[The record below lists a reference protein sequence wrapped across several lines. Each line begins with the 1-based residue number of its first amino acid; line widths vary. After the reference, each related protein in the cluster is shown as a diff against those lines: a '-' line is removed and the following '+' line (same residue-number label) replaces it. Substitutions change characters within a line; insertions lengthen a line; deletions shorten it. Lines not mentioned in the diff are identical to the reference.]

1 MTKLNSHIHLKF
13 LGLSVLLNVVLVSFP
28 STGHFTTLSA
38 GIREGVREMLA
49 LHMVPDRVS
58 AVVAKLVAQD
68 TQVIFPIGPHNILIH
83 FLGVLQRA

>member
-1 MTKLNSHIHLKF
+1 M
-13 LGLSVLLNVVLVSFP
+13 LLNVILVSF
-28 STGHFTTLSA
+28 SGAGHFATLNTW
-38 GIREGVREMLA
+38 IREGVREMLA

>member
-1 MTKLNSHIHLKF
+1 M
-13 LGLSVLLNVVLVSFP
+13 LLDVILISFP
-28 STGHFTTLSA
+28 GTGHFATLITW
-38 GIREGVREMLA
+38 IREGVREMLA
-49 LHMVPDRVS
+49 LHVVPDRVS